1 MMFRIMTIIGIGG
14 AMAIAIAG
22 YFMLKPQ
29 ASDAADKL
37 ACLKNCRF
45 KATLYLITLLSII
58 VLAFTGFW
66 ATIITGEPS
75 TGYLLMLHCTAAT
88 GFCLVAPLTLII
100 NAEKNRFILGDF
112 SPGLRLV
119 GVSKICFWIVT
130 AAAIPL
136 ILSMILSMFPL
147 FGPVGQEF
155 LYQLHRFCALLLVM
169 AGLIY
174 LGLTK

>member
-1 MMFRIMTIIGIGG
+1 MFRIMAIFGVSG
-14 AMAIAIAG
+14 AWVIACAG
-22 YFMLKPQ
+22 LFILKTKG
-29 ASDAADKL
+29 ADTADIF
-37 ACLKNCRF
+37 ACLKNCRI
-45 KATLYLITLLSII
+45 KATLYIILFLSIF
-58 VLAFTGFW
+58 VLAVTGFW

-75 TGYLLMLHCTAAT
+75 TGYLLMLHCTAAV
-88 GFCLVAPLTLII
+88 GFCFALPLSLII
-100 NAEKNRFILGDF
+100 SAEKNRFILGDF

-155 LYQLHRFCALLLVM
+155 LYQLHRFCALLLVVT
-169 AGLIY
+169 GLIY
-174 LGLTK
+174 LGFSQ

>member
-1 MMFRIMTIIGIGG
+1 MFRILAIIGIV
-14 AMAIAIAG
+14 AAWTTACAAIFIFNTKG
-22 YFMLKPQ
+22 SH
-29 ASDAADKL
+29 ASDL
-37 ACLKNCRF
+37 FACLKKCRI
-45 KATLYLITLLSII
+45 KATLYIITLLSIF
-58 VLAFTGFW
+58 VLALTGFW

-88 GFCLVAPLTLII
+88 GFCFALPLSLII
-100 NAEKNRFILGDF
+100 SAQKNRFILGDF

-119 GVSKICFWIVT
+119 GISKICFWIFT

-147 FGPVGQEF
+147 FGAVGQEF
-155 LYQLHRFCALLLVM
+155 LYQMHRFCALLLVM

-174 LGLTK
+174 LGFSQ

>member
-1 MMFRIMTIIGIGG
+1 MFRIAAIFGVSGAWVVACAGIFIFKTKG
-14 AMAIAIAG
+14 A
-22 YFMLKPQ
+22 
-29 ASDAADKL
+29 DTADL
-37 ACLKNCRF
+37 FACLKKCRI
-45 KATLYLITLLSII
+45 KAALYIISFLSIF

-88 GFCLVAPLTLII
+88 VFCLAMPLTLII
-100 NAEKNRFILGDF
+100 SAEKNRFILGEF
-112 SPGLRLV
+112 SPGLRCV
-119 GVSKICFWIVT
+119 GLSKICYWIFI

-147 FGPVGQEF
+147 FGSVGQEF